1 MAPPYLQGLFQY
13 STDVTGHHDHNPNCL
28 YVPQMQNN
36 YGGALFRLKSITLLN
51 LPIIL
56 SRNSF

>member
-13 STDVTGHHDHNPNCL
+13 STDVTGHHDHNPNRL

-36 YGGALFRLKSITLLN
+36 YGGELFRLKSITLLN
-51 LPIIL
+51 LPIIH